1 MRVLDLF
8 SGTHSVGKTV
18 SALGYEVVSLDL
30 SDATICCNILEW
42 DYKAAFS
49 VGYFDM
55 IWASPPC
62 DTFSKMRH
70 SNVGRYGVTM
80 ETIQR
85 DISLNGLPILRRT
98 EEIIDYFKPPLYF
111 IENPQTGRM
120 KDYIS
125 DRPYYDVDYCK
136 WCGAPLGRAKTLKM

>member
-1 MRVLDLF
+1 M
-8 SGTHSVGKTV
+8 
-18 SALGYEVVSLDL
+18 DL

-42 DYKAAFS
+42 EYKTAFS

-98 EEIIDYFKPPLYF
+98 EEIIDYFEPPLYF

-125 DRPYYDVDYCK
+125 DRPYYDVDYCNTRT
-136 WCGAPLGRAKTLKM
+136 GV